1 MRRRLLAAGLLALL
15 VVGALAVW
23 LVDHFERVPVS
34 VREAPHAEAR
44 RNPYLALERL
54 TAGMGGTLR
63 RQSDAR
69 VLDDPPA
76 GTTLFLDRQRAHL
89 LPPERLRHLL
99 AWVAA
104 GGHLIAVA
112 EDPQLADPLLDSV
125 GVGRA
130 TRSMEEIPQR
140 PAAITVQPPGGSRPL
155 QVSASWQKLSA
166 SGRQPAWSA
175 GDGGQEGVQMLQF
188 RIGEGRL
195 TVASEL
201 DQQLGNR
208 RIGELDHAEFYW
220 TLIGGNAGSPPPQVL
235 LLSRLQMPT
244 LFEWLAEN
252 ARAAAFAALLVLLLW
267 LWRIVP
273 RFGSLQPEPAPARR
287 ELREHL
293 AAVGRYLWRCGQLA
307 ALLPAAREH
316 FRQRL
321 GQRRPA
327 IAARTPAAQ
336 VSQLAALSA
345 LPAARIAAALAGPA
359 DGPHAFTD
367 ALRTLQELERVL

>member
-1 MRRRLLAAGLLALL
+1 MRRRLLAAGMLALL
-15 VVGALAVW
+15 GLGSLTVW
-23 LVDHFERVPVS
+23 LVDHLERVPVS
-34 VREAPHAEAR
+34 VREVPHAEAR

-54 TAGMGGTLR
+54 TAGMGGKLR

-76 GTTLFLDRQRAHL
+76 GTTLVLDRQRAHL

-130 TRSMEEIPQR
+130 TRPVAERPQR
-140 PAAITVQPPGGSRPL
+140 PASIAVLPPGGSRPL
-155 QVSASWQKLSA
+155 QVAASRQKLSA
-166 SGRQPAWSA
+166 TGRQPAWSA
-175 GDGGQEGVQMLQF
+175 GDDGQGAQMLQF
-188 RIGEGRL
+188 RIGAGRL

-208 RIGELDHAEFYW
+208 RLGELDHAEFFW
-220 TLIGGNAGSPPPQVL
+220 TLIIGKEGSTPPQVL

-244 LFEWLAEN
+244 LFGWIAEN
-252 ARAAAFAALLVLLLW
+252 ARAAVFAALLLLLLW

-273 RFGSLQPEPAPARR
+273 RFGSLQPEPAPSRR

-293 AAVGRYLWRCGQLA
+293 AAVGRYLWRSGQLA

-316 FRQRL
+316 FRHRL
-321 GQRRPA
+321 GQRRPG
-327 IAARTPAAQ
+327 IAARPPAAQ
-336 VSQLAALSA
+336 ASQLAALSG

-359 DGPHAFTD
+359 DGPHAFSE
-367 ALRTLQELERVL
+367 ALRTLRELERVL

>member
-15 VVGALAVW
+15 ALGSLTIW
-23 LVDHFERVPVS
+23 LVDHLERVPVS
-34 VREAPHAEAR
+34 VREAPQAEAR

-54 TAGMGGTLR
+54 TAGMGGRLR

-76 GTTLFLDRQRAHL
+76 GATLFLDRQRAHL
-89 LPPERLRHLL
+89 LPPERLRRLL

-112 EDPQLADPLLDSV
+112 EDSQLADPLLDSV

-130 TRSMEEIPQR
+130 TGAVAEMPRR
-140 PAAITVQPPGGSRPL
+140 PASISVQPPGGSRPL
-155 QVSASWQKLSA
+155 QVAASWQKLSA
-166 SGRQPAWSA
+166 TARQPAWSA
-175 GDGGQEGVQMLQF
+175 GEDGQEAQMLQF

-208 RIGELDHAEFYW
+208 RIGELDHAEFFW
-220 TLIGGNAGSPPPQVL
+220 TLIGGDEGSPPPQVL

-252 ARAAAFAALLVLLLW
+252 ARAAAFAALLLLLLW

-273 RFGSLQPEPAPARR
+273 RFGGLQAEPAPSRR

-307 ALLPAAREH
+307 ALLPPAREH
-316 FRQRL
+316 FRHRL
-321 GQRRPA
+321 GQRRPG
-327 IAARTPAAQ
+327 IAGQAPAAQ
-336 VSQLAALSA
+336 ASQLAALSG
-345 LPAARIAAALAGPA
+345 LPPARITAALAGHA

-367 ALRTLQELERVL
+367 ALRTLRELERIL

>member
-1 MRRRLLAAGLLALL
+1 MRWRLLAAGLLVLL
-15 VVGALAVW
+15 AVGALAVW
-23 LVDHFERVPVS
+23 LLDHLERVPVA

-54 TAGMGGTLR
+54 TAGMGGKLR

-76 GTTLFLDRQRAHL
+76 GATVFLDRQRAHL

-130 TRSMEEIPQR
+130 PRAMAEMPQH
-140 PAAITVQPPGGSRPL
+140 PASIAVQPPGGSRPL
-155 QVSASWQKLSA
+155 RVAASRQTLSA
-166 SGRQPAWSA
+166 MGRQPAWSA
-175 GDGGQEGVQMLQF
+175 GEDGQGAQMLQF

-208 RIGELDHAEFYW
+208 RIGELDHAEFFW
-220 TLIGGNAGSPPPQVL
+220 TLIGGNEGLPPPQVL

-244 LFEWLAEN
+244 LFEWIAEN
-252 ARAAAFAALLVLLLW
+252 ARAAAFATLLVLFLW

-273 RFGSLQPEPAPARR
+273 RFGNLQPEAAPSRR

-293 AAVGRYLWRCGQLA
+293 AAVGRYLWRCGCLA

-316 FRQRL
+316 FRHRL
-321 GQRRPA
+321 GQRRPG
-327 IAARTPAAQ
+327 IAGHAPAAQ
-336 VSQLAALSA
+336 ANQLAALSG
-345 LPAARIAAALAGPA
+345 LPVARITAALTGPA
-359 DGPHAFTD
+359 DAPHAFTD
-367 ALRTLQELERVL
+367 ALRTLRELERVL